1 MKKIFTD
8 KEFIKILTDLY
19 KKNYTVY
26 ASGGF
31 GACISSF
38 PSQAQRYYKNNYNM
52 VYKDD
57 IKNGKSE
64 DYAKKD
70 AEVWGQK
77 VLTAAKKAPC
87 WCFDCVGMIKSVL
100 WGFSFRTDDKEGVYG
115 GAQYKS
121 NGVPDSGAGYGGLF
135 SYCTDISTDFS
146 KIVPGEMLCNDG
158 HVGIYIGDGMV
169 VECTTAWDNKVQC
182 VECWNIKKT
191 GRGRKWNKHGK
202 LPWIEYTFE
211 PVKKHTITLEFDTE
225 EEKNQYR
232 NALTIIGATKPRISG

>member
-1 MKKIFTD
+1 MKTIYTD
-8 KEFIKILTDLY
+8 KEFIKILTELY
-19 KKNYTVY
+19 KKNYTIY
-26 ASGGF
+26 GSGGF
-31 GACISSF
+31 GGCISSF
-38 PSQAQRYYKNNYNM
+38 PAQAKRYHDNNYDM

-64 DYAKKD
+64 EYAKKD

-77 VLTAAKKAPC
+77 IYTAAKKPPC
-87 WCFDCVGMIKSVL
+87 WCFDCVGMIKSIL
-100 WGFSFRTDDKEGVYG
+100 WGFDFKTDSVYG
-115 GAQYKS
+115 GAKYKS

-135 SYCTDISTDFS
+135 SYCTDISSDFS

-202 LPWIEYTFE
+202 LPWIEYTSTPVSYDLTLGFKTEADRESFE
-211 PVKKHTITLEFDTE
+211 RALKTIKETDYTV
-225 EEKNQYR
+225 
-232 NALTIIGATKPRISG
+232 SG